1 MGLFDSFGV
10 GGGSLQLQLQF
21 QQIHAGQTLQGIA
34 HFQSGRRAQQIT
46 NITVKLTCA
55 MQTPQPSGQMHQ
67 QTRDISP
74 AMQVTGPFTAQPG
87 QNYQFP
93 FQIII
98 PPDAFGSAPGLVSY
112 RVSANADID
121 GEIDPGAG
129 LDLQVIGQPYQ
140 PGMVGGMPMGKPVY
154 GQHDVGYDPA
164 YGKGG
169 YDHSAEKAAYA
180 KGGYDPGYD
189 KGGYG
194 KGGYDPAEEKAA
206 YLKGGGGYDPGPGT
220 APYGAPKGAYGK
232 GGGFMPGAHCM
243 AQWSD
248 GQYYGATVVENNG
261 SMALVQWDDGSA
273 PLWVRLDQMMP
284 G

>member
-10 GGGSLQLQLQF
+10 GGGSLSLQLQF

-34 HFQSGRRAQQIT
+34 VFQAGRRAQQIT
-46 NITVKLTCA
+46 NITVKLSCS
-55 MQTPQPSGQMHQ
+55 MQTPQPSGQMQQ
-67 QTRDISP
+67 QTRDVSP
-74 AMQVTGPFTAQPG
+74 AMQVTGPFAAQPG
-87 QNYQFP
+87 QTYQFP

-98 PPDAFGSAPGLVSY
+98 PPDAYGSSPGMVSY

-140 PGMVGGMPMGKPVY
+140 PGMMGGMHPGMSPMGKPVY
-154 GQHDVGYDPA
+154 GQHDVGYDPH
-164 YGKGG
+164 GKGG
-169 YDHSAEKAAYA
+169 YDPAMSKAAYA
-180 KGGYDPGYD
+180 KGGYDPAMD
-189 KGGYG
+189 KAAYA
-194 KGGYDPAEEKAA
+194 KGGYDHGVDNAA
-206 YLKGGGGYDPGPGT
+206 YAKGG
-220 APYGAPKGAYGK
+220 YGK

-261 SMALVQWDDGSA
+261 SMLLVQWDDGSA
-273 PLWVRLDQMMP
+273 PLWVRPDQVTP